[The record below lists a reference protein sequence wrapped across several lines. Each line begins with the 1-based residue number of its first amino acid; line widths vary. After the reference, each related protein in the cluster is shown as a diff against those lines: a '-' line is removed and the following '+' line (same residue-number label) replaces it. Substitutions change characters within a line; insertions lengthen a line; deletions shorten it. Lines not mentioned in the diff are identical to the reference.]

1 MSKVIDFMQY
11 VKRNLPG
18 EVVEKMAQANY
29 LAKKNRPKIGRAK
42 PLNVKPLAEK
52 VVNEIISDHKDSAW
66 LLWKPDGRVRVRVG
80 DIIPATYQQTT
91 IGRRKRFRKELKQQL
106 QEHGWIEG
114 KSSHVYQK
122 ASN

>member
-18 EVVEKMAQANY
+18 EVVEKMARANY
-29 LAKKNRPKIGRAK
+29 LAKKNRPKIGRDK

-52 VVNEIISDHKDSAW
+52 VVNEIISDIRDSAW

-91 IGRRKRFRKELKQQL
+91 IGRRKRFRKELKQRL
-106 QEHGWIEG
+106 QEYGWIEG
-114 KSSHVYQK
+114 KSYHVYQK
-122 ASN
+122 VSI